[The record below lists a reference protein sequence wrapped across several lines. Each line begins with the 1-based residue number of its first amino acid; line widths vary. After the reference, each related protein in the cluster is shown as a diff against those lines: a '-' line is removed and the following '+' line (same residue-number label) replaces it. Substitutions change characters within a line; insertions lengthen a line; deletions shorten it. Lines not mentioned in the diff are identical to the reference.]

1 LSLHPHTAHRAPPSF
16 PTRRS
21 SDLSGNWRAACGRAG
36 RRLLRIVLCDAL
48 GYAAARP
55 RQNLRGARRA
65 HFRGPQELSVPEWH
79 DARVRRDAD
88 APGICLSEPQRGAE
102 LRLRQL
108 FHGVVAETCLP
119 QAGFCV
125 ALRPVLLAW
134 GVREAGLKSGWQ
146 PRSPATFFV
155 PDEEFL
161 KRL

>member
-1 LSLHPHTAHRAPPSF
+1 SFLYLFLCYHLTSPAHRDTLSLH
-16 PTRRS
+16 
-21 SDLSGNWRAACGRAG
+21 
-36 RRLLRIVLCDAL
+36 DAL
-48 GYAAARP
+48 PIY
-55 RQNLRGARRA
+55 
-65 HFRGPQELSVPEWH
+65 
-79 DARVRRDAD
+79 